1 MKKRVSKSP
10 RARGLRSAAT
20 ESERLLWGVLRARQL
35 CNLKF
40 RRQHPIGPFYA
51 DFACVERRVVIEIDG
66 GYHEVIVQSDLDR
79 EAYLKQCGW
88 DVVRF
93 TDEEVVQDVEAVARA
108 IAKHL
113 GLNFEFCKRNASGSG
128 MENIHA
134 PNKRKRRT
142 REQA

>member
-1 MKKRVSKSP
+1 MKRVCM
-10 RARGLRSAAT
+10 LRSAFDQ
-20 ESERLLWGVLRARQL
+20 RLGL
-35 CNLKF
+35 N
-40 RRQHPIGPFYA
+40 
-51 DFACVERRVVIEIDG
+51 
-66 GYHEVIVQSDLDR
+66 
-79 EAYLKQCGW
+79 KQCGW

-134 PNKRKRRT
+134 PNKRK
-142 REQA
+142 A